1 MIFVLTIIL
10 AGCYKH
16 PENEEV
22 KIVEV
27 KDKYNIETQ
36 EQQVI
41 TFMHHFNQEGGIQWI
56 VESTNLFTEKN
67 PNALFNIQTVS
78 SENYNK
84 VLRQRYASGNIPDIY
99 VLDNVL
105 SDSFYI
111 DCGFAVDLTDMQFIY
126 DNIKSSALRGGEYK
140 EKIWCLPLEINGYGV
155 VYNRDIFTKAGIHRL
170 PATRSEFIQ
179 ACQKISSHGVIPIA
193 APYKDSWTILADIY
207 ADMMQS
213 SYLNNTDWR
222 VGIEKGLYLWS
233 DNFFG
238 LNGVLERLA
247 ERSQY
252 FNAHSFDTSWTEA
265 TKMLAE
271 GQAAMIINGT
281 SAVDA
286 VRTHNKE
293 INIGMFAF
301 PWSEEKGKN
310 NFPLKTTGGLVANA
324 KSPNVDTVIN
334 VLEHFSTKE
343 IGRLFQKHKKSISV
357 VKELNADFDPAFVEL
372 NELIKKGKKVDF
384 SIYKSQFD
392 NAALNDLFTET
403 LIRFLHD
410 KNKSVEDHIEYL
422 DEETAKI
429 MHN

>member
-67 PNALFNIQTVS
+67 PNVLFNIQTVS

-222 VGIEKGLYLWS
+222 VGIEKGLYL
-233 DNFFG
+233 
-238 LNGVLERLA
+238 
-247 ERSQY
+247 
-252 FNAHSFDTSWTEA
+252 
-265 TKMLAE
+265 
-271 GQAAMIINGT
+271 
-281 SAVDA
+281 
-286 VRTHNKE
+286 
-293 INIGMFAF
+293 
-301 PWSEEKGKN
+301 
-310 NFPLKTTGGLVANA
+310 
-324 KSPNVDTVIN
+324 
-334 VLEHFSTKE
+334 
-343 IGRLFQKHKKSISV
+343 
-357 VKELNADFDPAFVEL
+357 
-372 NELIKKGKKVDF
+372 
-384 SIYKSQFD
+384 
-392 NAALNDLFTET
+392 
-403 LIRFLHD
+403 
-410 KNKSVEDHIEYL
+410 
-422 DEETAKI
+422 
-429 MHN
+429 

>member
-1 MIFVLTIIL
+1 M
-10 AGCYKH
+10 
-16 PENEEV
+16 
-22 KIVEV
+22 
-27 KDKYNIETQ
+27 
-36 EQQVI
+36 
-41 TFMHHFNQEGGIQWI
+41 
-56 VESTNLFTEKN
+56 
-67 PNALFNIQTVS
+67 
-78 SENYNK
+78 
-84 VLRQRYASGNIPDIY
+84 
-99 VLDNVL
+99 
-105 SDSFYI
+105 
-111 DCGFAVDLTDMQFIY
+111 
-126 DNIKSSALRGGEYK
+126 
-140 EKIWCLPLEINGYGV
+140 
-155 VYNRDIFTKAGIHRL
+155 
-170 PATRSEFIQ
+170 
-179 ACQKISSHGVIPIA
+179 
-193 APYKDSWTILADIY
+193 
-207 ADMMQS
+207 
-213 SYLNNTDWR
+213 
-222 VGIEKGLYLWS
+222 
-233 DNFFG
+233 
-238 LNGVLERLA
+238 NGVLERLA

-252 FNAHSFDTSWTEA
+252 FNAHLFDTSWTEA

-293 INIGMFAF
+293 VNIGMFAF
-301 PWSEEKGKN
+301 PWSEEKGEN

-357 VKELNADFDPAFVEL
+357 VKELNADFDPAFAEL

-410 KNKSVEDHIEYL
+410 KNKSVEDYVEYL